1 MVTDRFSK
9 MVHLIPF
16 GDDTTAETMARRFYA
31 EVVRLHGLPSSII
44 SDRDPRW
51 MSTFWT
57 DLFHLMGVELKRS
70 TAFHPETDGQSER
83 SIRTVCEMLRAH
95 AVAKSIEWLTVS
107 QQLNCTTMPLCNIAL
122 ESHLL
127 RSYMVGRLSYHWTS
141 LFLLI
146 LQPSRLL
153 PCGQKQSRPLNEHK

>member
-95 AVAKSIEWLTVS
+95 AVAKLIEWVDCLPAVELHYNATVQRS
-107 QQLNCTTMPLCNIAL
+107 TGK
-122 ESHLL
+122 SHFEIV
-127 RSYMVGRLSYHWTS
+127 YGR
-141 LFLLI
+141 
-146 LQPSRLL
+146 
-153 PCGQKQSRPLNEHK
+153 EA

>member
-95 AVAKSIEWLTVS
+95 AVAKSIEWVDCLPAVELHYNATV
-107 QQLNCTTMPLCNIAL
+107 Q
-122 ESHLL
+122 
-127 RSYMVGRLSYHWTS
+127 RSTGKSPFEIVYGR
-141 LFLLI
+141 
-146 LQPSRLL
+146 
-153 PCGQKQSRPLNEHK
+153 EA